1 MLKKLNLD
9 NDDVFYIGLC
19 DFRDIEKT
27 IDANSPEYWYNYA
40 LKLDKASRILIRNS
54 ILKGYAL
61 NETDNQEIAELIRK
75 MEALDAYKICS
86 INFID

>member
-1 MLKKLNLD
+1 M
-9 NDDVFYIGLC
+9 FYIELC

-75 MEALDAYKICS
+75 IEALDAYENLFNKFYRLTI
-86 INFID
+86 

>member
-9 NDDVFYIGLC
+9 DDVFYIGLC

-61 NETDNQEIAELIRK
+61 NETDNCVFLCRSTTYSYSNSTIH
-75 MEALDAYKICS
+75 
-86 INFID
+86 